1 LPLFEIAYFTKS
13 DGINSRKKMKK
24 YLLLLILTFI
34 SLQINAEINN
44 KYGRFIG
51 SFDFRAL
58 EDGRK
63 LQLLNDLVF
72 VDPKGKK
79 WVAPKGYIVD
89 GASIPRPLW
98 SLIGS
103 PFVGKYRMASVIH
116 DVACEEKKRPW
127 REVHK
132 VFHYAMLASGVSSKR
147 ASIMYNAVYEGG
159 PRWGKDAEKKLS
171 DEQFKKLISN
181 EKSEYLTRD
190 LDIVFG
196 ELKSYSGAAMYT
208 ATKEGKPVVGVI
220 KKYNN
225 FTVKAE
231 AGERKPT
238 VGLSWERKAV
248 RDMSNANKSA
258 IQREKG
264 RENVMKLIEQGE
276 L

>member
-1 LPLFEIAYFTKS
+1 
-13 DGINSRKKMKK
+13 MKR
-24 YLLLLILTFI
+24 YLLLLILIFI
-34 SLQINAEINN
+34 SLQTNAEINN

-63 LQLLNDLVF
+63 LKLLNDLVF
-72 VDPKGKK
+72 IDPKGKK
-79 WVAPKGYIVD
+79 WVAPKGYTVD

-103 PFVGKYRMASVIH
+103 PLVGKYRIASVIH

-171 DEQFKKLISN
+171 DEQFKELISN
-181 EKSEYLTRD
+181 KKFEYLTRD
-190 LDIVFG
+190 LDIVSG
-196 ELKSYSGAAMYT
+196 ELKPYSGAAMYT
-208 ATKEGKPVVGVI
+208 ATKEGKPVVGAI

-231 AGERKPT
+231 VGEKKPII
-238 VGLSWERKAV
+238 GLRWERKAV
-248 RDMSNANKSA
+248 RGMTGYDEA
-258 IQREKG
+258 IESTKFQEERAIEKYG
-264 RENVMKLIEQGE
+264 K
-276 L
+276 